1 MRVNNPVLGNHEGG
15 GGEQAYV
22 WASKNPGAWF
32 SMYLMYMSE
41 RGGRGREEGRDEP
54 DKNLLGF
61 GNEENMWSRVVSREY
76 VNTEHPKEGV
86 RYTLSPHLGKE
97 KKNRIIPIFLTFH
110 AWKVHIYKIVLRSK
124 R

>member
-1 MRVNNPVLGNHEGG
+1 MCGHQRILAPGSVCTLCTCLREGG
-15 GGEQAYV
+15 G
-22 WASKNPGAWF
+22 
-32 SMYLMYMSE
+32 
-41 RGGRGREEGRDEP
+41 GREEGRDEP

-110 AWKVHIYKIVLRSK
+110 AWKVHICKIMLRTKGKNRTIQVHIINFFKS
-124 R
+124 